1 MYDLEGLDAAEW
13 ARRVLAD
20 MGSGREAV
28 RAFFYSV
35 ERGVPR
41 NGRFDEPTCGKWE
54 CSVQSTNLGSI
65 LQSQMGSSANSGSR
79 TSGERD
85 APDAA

>member
-54 CSVQSTNLGSI
+54 CLRPEHQSWVDSSEPDGIVSELGI
-65 LQSQMGSSANSGSR
+65 EDIRGTGRA
-79 TSGERD
+79 
-85 APDAA
+85 

>member
-1 MYDLEGLDAAEW
+1 MYDVEGLDAAEW

-20 MGSGREAV
+20 LGSRREAV
-28 RAFFYSV
+28 RPFFYGA

-41 NGRFDEPTCGKWE
+41 TGRFDQPTCGNWE
-54 CSVQSTNLGSI
+54 CLRPEHQSWIGS
-65 LQSQMGSSANSGSR
+65 SDPDGSSAHPGSR